1 MHKINNNFF
10 IKVNQSIKLAIKH
23 INISGH
29 KCLLVIDNNKKF
41 LGTISD
47 GDIRKYLIKNDNL
60 NENIKKLY
68 NKKPIFLNES
78 DIDEKK
84 IKSFFINNKKTLTIA
99 LSLVILII
107 FGYFIYEDLK
117 KKNKI
122 KLANKYNL
130 AIIEFVSGDK
140 IKVENE
146 LIDIVNKKDKTYSPL
161 ALYFLIDNN
170 IINENNKINE
180 LFDIVINETSLEKEI
195 KNLVIYK
202 KALFNSDFES
212 ENNLIQILNPVIN
225 SDSAWKSHA
234 LYLMAEYFYYKN
246 QRQKS
251 KEFFNKILTLEN
263 SNQNI
268 KIESQKRLNR
278 DFSD

>member
-1 MHKINNNFF
+1 MDEDITIINKNTRNEKIKNFF
-10 IKVNQSIKLAIKH
+10 VN
-23 INISGH
+23 N
-29 KCLLVIDNNKKF
+29 
-41 LGTISD
+41 T
-47 GDIRKYLIKNDNL
+47 
-60 NENIKKLY
+60 KKL
-68 NKKPIFLNES
+68 I
-78 DIDEKK
+78 
-84 IKSFFINNKKTLTIA
+84 IA
-99 LSLVILII
+99 ISAIVLII

-130 AIIEFVSGDK
+130 AIIKFVSGDK
-140 IKVENE
+140 NKVENE
-146 LIDIVNKKDKTYSPL
+146 LIDVVNKKDRTYSPL
-161 ALYFLIDNN
+161 ALYFLIDKN
-170 IINENNKINE
+170 IVTENKKINE
-180 LFDIVINETSLEKEI
+180 LFDVIINETSLEAEI

-251 KEFFNKILTLEN
+251 KEFFNKIITLEN

>member
-1 MHKINNNFF
+1 MDEDITIINKNTRNEKIKNFF
-10 IKVNQSIKLAIKH
+10 VN
-23 INISGH
+23 N
-29 KCLLVIDNNKKF
+29 
-41 LGTISD
+41 T
-47 GDIRKYLIKNDNL
+47 
-60 NENIKKLY
+60 KKL
-68 NKKPIFLNES
+68 I
-78 DIDEKK
+78 
-84 IKSFFINNKKTLTIA
+84 IA
-99 LSLVILII
+99 ISAIVLII

-122 KLANKYNL
+122 KLANKYNF
-130 AIIEFVSGDK
+130 AIMKFVSGDK

-180 LFDIVINETSLEKEI
+180 LFDIVINETSLEEEI

-212 ENNLIQILNPVIN
+212 ENNLIKILNPVIN

-246 QRQKS
+246 QKQKS

-263 SNQNI
+263 SNPNI